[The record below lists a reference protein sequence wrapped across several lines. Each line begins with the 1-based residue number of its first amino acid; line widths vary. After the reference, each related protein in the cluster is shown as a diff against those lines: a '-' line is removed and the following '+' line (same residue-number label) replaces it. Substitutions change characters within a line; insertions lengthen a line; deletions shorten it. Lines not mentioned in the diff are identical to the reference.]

1 MSDRI
6 ERSSARILVV
16 DDEVDIVSFIREL
29 LFIHGYQVEG
39 ISDPRKAL
47 DAVDSF
53 RPDVCVLDFRM
64 PHIPGSALLDAIK
77 KKDHSIE
84 VIFLTGEDETSLAVE
99 MMRRGALDY
108 LLKPVDLGQLSLAV
122 TRALEHRRLVL
133 ENAAYHLHL
142 ERLVA
147 EKTQALNDALRSLT
161 HVHSATLDALSMALD
176 FRDQST
182 SGHSRRVADLTTGAA
197 KSMGVD

>member
-1 MSDRI
+1 M
-6 ERSSARILVV
+6 
-16 DDEVDIVSFIREL
+16 
-29 LFIHGYQVEG
+29 
-39 ISDPRKAL
+39 
-47 DAVDSF
+47 
-53 RPDVCVLDFRM
+53 
-64 PHIPGSALLDAIK
+64 
-77 KKDHSIE
+77 
-84 VIFLTGEDETSLAVE
+84 IFLTGEDETSLAVE
-99 MMRRGALDY
+99 MMKRGALDY

-182 SGHSRRVADLTTGAA
+182 SGHSRRVAKLTTGAA
-197 KSMGVD
+197 AAFGIDGSHLCRLSTAPAPDVGKLKIPTASSLKPAGLDEDEVDHDAETSGLWL